1 MKYSIESTQT
11 LLRNHVMLKRL
22 ITTALA
28 LCLFL
33 NIPSFAQSTSAPT
46 RVRGS
51 IEKMDVD
58 SIIFKERRGEIL
70 KIALAPNLNITEVFP
85 IKMSEI
91 QENTFIGTATLT
103 NAAGKLEALEVLV
116 FPEAMRG
123 TGEGHY
129 AWDLMP
135 GSMMTNAT
143 VSQLKSIGNT
153 RELTLAYK
161 GGSQVV
167 FVPENTPIVT
177 FRPGAPSLLVTQA
190 NAILTVIQKD
200 GQPVVTRIV
209 VGKDGFKPP
218 M

>member
-1 MKYSIESTQT
+1 MIKKLFILT
-11 LLRNHVMLKRL
+11 LL
-22 ITTALA
+22 IST
-28 LCLFL
+28 FL
-33 NIPSFAQSTSAPT
+33 SLTISAQNPPAPT
-46 RVRGS
+46 RVRGN
-51 IEKMDVD
+51 IEKMDTD
-58 SIIFKERRGEIL
+58 SIVFKERRGEIL

-85 IKMSEI
+85 IKISEI
-91 QENTFIGTATLT
+91 QENAYIGTATLT
-103 NAAGKLEALEVLV
+103 NPSGKLEALEVLV

-143 VSQLKSIGNT
+143 VSQLRSIGNT
-153 RELTLAYK
+153 RELKLDYK
-161 GGSQVV
+161 GGNQVV
-167 FVPENTPIVT
+167 FVPENAPIVT
-177 FRPGAPSLLVTQA
+177 FRPGTFSLLVPQA

>member
-1 MKYSIESTQT
+1 MQPHAISPNLQEKNMIKNIFALTLVISTF
-11 LLRNHVMLKRL
+11 LSF
-22 ITTALA
+22 TAIA
-28 LCLFL
+28 Q
-33 NIPSFAQSTSAPT
+33 NSPSPI
-46 RVRGS
+46 RVRGI

-58 SIIFKERRGEIL
+58 SIIFKERRGEVL
-70 KIALAPNLNITEVFP
+70 KIAVAANLNITEVFP
-85 IKMSEI
+85 IKISEI
-91 QENTFIGTATLT
+91 QENSYIGTATLT
-103 NAAGKLEALEVLV
+103 NSSGKLEALEVLV

-123 TGEGHY
+123 AGEGHY

-153 RELTLAYK
+153 RELKLDYK

-167 FVPENTPIVT
+167 YVPENAPIVT
-177 FRPGAPSLLVTQA
+177 FRPGANSLLVPQA

-200 GQPVVTRIV
+200 GQPLVTRIV

>member
-1 MKYSIESTQT
+1 
-11 LLRNHVMLKRL
+11 MLKRL

-58 SIIFKERRGEIL
+58 SIIFKERRGEVL
-70 KIALAPNLNITEVFP
+70 TIAVAANLNITEVFP
-85 IKMSEI
+85 IKISEI
-91 QENTFIGTATLT
+91 QENAYIGTATLT
-103 NAAGKLEALEVLV
+103 NSSGKLEALEVLV

-123 TGEGHY
+123 AGEGHY

-143 VSQLKSIGNT
+143 VSQLKSIGNS
-153 RELTLAYK
+153 RELKLDYK

-167 FVPENTPIVT
+167 YVPENAPIVT
-177 FRPGAPSLLVTQA
+177 FRPGANSLLVPQA

-200 GQPVVTRIV
+200 GQPLVTRIV

>member
-1 MKYSIESTQT
+1 MTKNIFALT
-11 LLRNHVMLKRL
+11 LI
-22 ITTALA
+22 ITT
-28 LCLFL
+28 FL
-33 NIPSFAQSTSAPT
+33 SFSVAAQNSSSPI

-58 SIIFKERRGEIL
+58 SIIFKERRGEVL
-70 KIALAPNLNITEVFP
+70 KIAVAANLNITEVFP
-85 IKMSEI
+85 IKISEI
-91 QENTFIGTATLT
+91 QENSYIGTATLT
-103 NAAGKLEALEVLV
+103 NSSGKLEALEVLV

-123 TGEGHY
+123 AGEGHY

-153 RELTLAYK
+153 RELKLDYK

-167 FVPENTPIVT
+167 FVPGNAPIVT
-177 FRPGAPSLLVTQA
+177 FRPGTSSLLVPQA

-200 GQPVVTRIV
+200 GQPIVTRIV

>member
-1 MKYSIESTQT
+1 MTKNIFALT
-11 LLRNHVMLKRL
+11 LL
-22 ITTALA
+22 ITT
-28 LCLFL
+28 FL
-33 NIPSFAQSTSAPT
+33 SFTSTAQNSPSPI
-46 RVRGS
+46 RVRGI

-58 SIIFKERRGEIL
+58 SIIFKERRGEVL
-70 KIALAPNLNITEVFP
+70 KIAVAANLNITEVFP
-85 IKMSEI
+85 IKISEI
-91 QENTFIGTATLT
+91 QENSYIGTATLT
-103 NAAGKLEALEVLV
+103 NSSGKLEALEVLV

-123 TGEGHY
+123 AGEGHY

-153 RELTLAYK
+153 RELKLDYK

-167 FVPENTPIVT
+167 YVPENAPIVT
-177 FRPGAPSLLVTQA
+177 FRPGTSSLLVPQA

-200 GQPVVTRIV
+200 GQPIVTRIV